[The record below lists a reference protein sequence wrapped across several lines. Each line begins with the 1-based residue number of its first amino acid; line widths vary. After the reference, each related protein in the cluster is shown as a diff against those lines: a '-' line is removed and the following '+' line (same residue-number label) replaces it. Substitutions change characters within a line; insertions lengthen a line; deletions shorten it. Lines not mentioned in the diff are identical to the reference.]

1 MLNERRIMAETSVII
16 RLGARVGAATAG
28 IKSVYRGL
36 DSLVQKASSLSVIRF
51 GGLIS
56 MATAGLGIGGI
67 ASQVLKLGANAEKSR
82 QTFQTMLGSVEKGD
96 AIMAQMTSFS
106 NSTPYSTDQVQKA
119 AKTLLAFGVDAGN
132 VATTMRK
139 VGDVAAGSGKD
150 FNELAAIY
158 GKVFAKGKADS
169 ESLNQMVEAGIPI
182 VKLLGQQYNKS
193 GDEIYDMASKGMIS
207 AKAISAAFDT
217 MSGKGGVYAG
227 MMEKQSQTLEGMWGA
242 LVGTLEDAASNIG
255 EAIAPLVKQVLAY
268 FQGWADELA
277 AMSRDGRMVEYLAT
291 VAQTAISM
299 AASTVKG
306 FIRIKE
312 YGSAAFLAVS
322 DIGSAIWDGIQGTAL
337 LCFVG
342 IIKGFNHVWEQ
353 AKAVATLIGRVFRMS
368 FNALASVVASFFA
381 GVVNVALKAVN
392 AVIGMLNKI
401 PGVKLDLAEKPG
413 FVKGLEEYA
422 KEAGEKAAAD
432 FKKVAS
438 GQDFKDAYAAANQK
452 NRQYAA
458 TEAKSDALIQRSTG
472 SLLAAQSRFETAKDK
487 VEKGSRAVDAFAENA
502 SKAVS
507 KWQADAQAT
516 QARQAAAERT
526 KIQSKQETEKLKADT
541 KGIKQDKIK
550 TDALTK
556 IGLYGNFGAGQIKSI
571 DKERNNLLKE
581 ILHSVGR
588 INTQGAVLA

>member
-1 MLNERRIMAETSVII
+1 MAETSLII
-16 RLGARVGAATAG
+16 RLGARVGAAAAG

-36 DSLVQKASSLSVIRF
+36 DSLVQKAGSLSVIRF
-51 GGLIS
+51 GGLLS

-67 ASQVLKLGANAEKSR
+67 SAQVLKLGANAEKSR

-96 AIMAQMTSFS
+96 AMMAQMTSFS

-132 VATTMRK
+132 VAATMRK
-139 VGDVAAGSGKD
+139 VGDVAAGSGKN

-169 ESLNQMVEAGIPI
+169 EALNQMVEAGIPI

-193 GDEIYDMASKGMIS
+193 GDEIYDMASRGMIS
-207 AKAISAAFDT
+207 AEAIAGAFDQ
-217 MSGKGGVYAG
+217 MSGAGGVYAG
-227 MMEKQSQTLEGMWGA
+227 MMEKQSATLEGMWGA
-242 LVGTLEDAASNIG
+242 LTGTLEDAASNLG
-255 EAIAPLVKQVLAY
+255 EAIAPLAKLVLEY
-268 FQGWADELA
+268 FQGWVDELA
-277 AMSRDGRMVEYLAT
+277 AMSRDGRMIEYLAA
-291 VAQTAISM
+291 VAQTAVSM
-299 AASTVKG
+299 TAETVKG

-312 YGSAAFLAVS
+312 YGTAAFRAVS
-322 DIGSAIWDGIQGTAL
+322 DTGGAIWDGIRGTAL

-342 IIKGFNHVWEQ
+342 ILKGLNHFWEQ
-353 AKAVATLIGRVFRMS
+353 TKAVATLIGRVFRMS
-368 FNALASVVASFFA
+368 FNALTSVVVNFFA
-381 GVVNVALKAVN
+381 GVVNLSLKAVN
-392 AVIGMLNKI
+392 AVIRMLNKI
-401 PGVKLDLAEKPG
+401 PGVKLALADKPE
-413 FVKGLEEYA
+413 FVKGMERYA
-422 KEAGEKAAAD
+422 REAGEKAAAD
-432 FKKVAS
+432 FRKVAS
-438 GQDFKDAYAAANQK
+438 GQDFRDAYAAANQK

-458 TEAKSDALIQRSTG
+458 TEAKSDALIQRSAG

-487 VEKGSRAVDAFAENA
+487 VEKGSRAVDAFAEKA

-526 KIQSKQETEKLKADT
+526 KIQSKQETDKLKADT
-541 KGIKQDKIK
+541 KGIRPEQIR

-556 IGLYGNFGAGQIKSI
+556 IGLYGNFGTSQIKSI
-571 DKERNNLLKE
+571 DKERNHLLKE